1 MQADERSR
9 KSLSLIIQRLA
20 SVGGATVA
28 ENLKVSES
36 TISRW
41 KSEGAEQCARI
52 LAELG
57 IKCVPEHVK
66 CYEPKQIE
74 AILAL
79 AKARLERIE
88 TTEQLVWEDE

>member
-1 MQADERSR
+1 VEAAERA
-9 KSLSLIIQRLA
+9 KKNLTLIFQRLA

-28 ENLKVSES
+28 EKLNVSES
-36 TISRW
+36 TVSRW

-57 IKCVPEHVK
+57 LKIVPEHVK